1 MGLPFG
7 EQDSGEAGNRGAE
20 KTKGAEKERGGNT
33 RASYLPPEKSVCR
46 SRSNS

>member
-20 KTKGAEKERGGNT
+20 KTKGAEKERVGTYNYISFT
-33 RASYLPPEKSVCR
+33 VHSFSTLFFH
-46 SRSNS
+46 